1 MRLRQH
7 LPVWIYAALICA
19 PAQAGSW
26 RLSDQ
31 CPASFE
37 KRESR
42 CFLRSNYQQY
52 ASLTGAGVGG
62 LKTGLPPLREGFT
75 PQLIDL
81 GRYLFFDPVLSAN
94 GRLACVSCHVPS
106 QGFSDHRVHSIGI
119 DGHEVRR
126 NAPSLWNVG
135 FLKRF
140 FWDGRAHS
148 LEEQA
153 QGPLYNA
160 AEMGNR
166 PEVLLKT
173 LNGLAAYRELFA
185 QAFPAAGP
193 TATAATPSPAA
204 RSTPRESATLGFDV
218 PAAATPAAPDA
229 AAHAFSAAGSAPAAA
244 AKTASARA
252 LITAAQVYEALA
264 AFEASLISLNSRYDF
279 YAQGVADALTPR
291 ELEGLN
297 VFRSF
302 VARCAECHTP
312 PLFTNQQI
320 AVIGMP
326 EPRGQPFDP
335 GAGVSSGEPLL
346 RGGFKVPSLRNAA
359 LTAPYGHGGQFATLR
374 ETVAFYTG
382 GRGHAVPAGEHL
394 QLHWHIWE
402 PRLSPTELDRL
413 VDFLGALTDQSF
425 LPTPPPA
432 LPSGLPLPPES
443 KRDGESS

>member
-1 MRLRQH
+1 MRLR
-7 LPVWIYAALICA
+7 LPAWIYAALICA

-26 RLSDQ
+26 RLSEQ
-31 CPASFE
+31 CPPSFE
-37 KRESR
+37 KRDSR
-42 CFLRSNYQQY
+42 CFLHSNYQQY

-62 LKTGLPPLREGFT
+62 LKTGLPPLRDGFT
-75 PQLIDL
+75 PQQIDL

-119 DGHEVRR
+119 DGRAVRR
-126 NAPSLWNVG
+126 NAPSLWNAG

-166 PEVLLKT
+166 PEALLKT
-173 LNGLAAYRELFA
+173 LNGIPAYRELFA
-185 QAFPAAGP
+185 QAFPAAG
-193 TATAATPSPAA
+193 SAA
-204 RSTPRESATLGFDV
+204 R
-218 PAAATPAAPDA
+218 APIA
-229 AAHAFSAAGSAPAAA
+229 
-244 AKTASARA
+244 
-252 LITAAQVYEALA
+252 AAQVYQALA

-279 YAQGVADALTPR
+279 YAQGVADALTPH

-297 VFRSF
+297 IFRSF

-335 GAGVSSGEPLL
+335 GAGPPSGEPLL

-413 VDFLGALTDQSF
+413 VDFIGALTDQSF
-425 LPTPPPA
+425 LPTPPAA